1 MKILWIE
8 DFDKNSDI
16 AITAEDMFKD
26 LFAEWLLDDE
36 EEIEKALSALF
47 ENQSVHRLS
56 VCKSY
61 QEWAE
66 KYKADD
72 FDVIL
77 IDINLEANK
86 TPAEKRPPDFLSD
99 DDFDKRAGFYIY
111 DQLIKNGFPDDN
123 IGFFT
128 ANDDQL
134 EEFAKACNA
143 LKIEKPKHP
152 FTKGKN
158 DSELRNWLSQ
168 KAATPYLT
176 LRRGVIEGC
185 RFLADR
191 LNEKNS
197 DLKDFLIFHKGTKG
211 KRVPEDERLYA
222 LNYLKILERFF
233 PPHPPVDKEG
243 RENMYFLFL
252 KELSADWEMNSR
264 ITGVTDITNLELM
277 FETTCQNQMR
287 ILRNWTA
294 HNKMDKELTEKD
306 VAYLFITGMCAYMKS
321 DVGKSEHY
329 ERILFELFEPFPDY
343 KERIMNRNHLSESYC
358 LLLKSCKE
366 MKEGFTELVNEFGG
380 PKKNPRET
388 VQKWSLKLLFQ
399 AFWHGLFPTESS
411 KAALRS
417 GTNQVDIKITFIV
430 DDLSQIAFLDE
441 LAKHIF
447 NESFW
452 REGQVIR
459 QATRLSGKK
468 IEIRAQNDSARLEGV
483 PLPPDVT
490 SADVEITKIEDGV
503 VKEVRA
509 I

>member
-26 LFAEWLLDDE
+26 LFAEWFLDDE
-36 EEIEKALSALF
+36 EEIEKTLSALF
-47 ENQSVHRLS
+47 ENHSIHRLS

-61 QEWAE
+61 QEWVE

-86 TPAEKRPPDFLSD
+86 TPAEKRPPHFRSD
-99 DDFDKRAGFYIY
+99 EDFDKKAGFYIY
-111 DQLIKNGFPDDN
+111 DQLIKKGFPDDN

-134 EEFAKACNA
+134 EVFEKACNA

-152 FTKGKN
+152 FTKGKD
-158 DSELRNWLSQ
+158 DSELRNWLSE
-168 KAATPYLT
+168 KANNPYLT

-191 LNEKNS
+191 LSKKSS
-197 DLKDFLIFHKGTKG
+197 DALGNFLIFHKSKD
-211 KRVPEDERLYA
+211 VSEDERLYV

-233 PPHPPVDKEG
+233 PLHPSDDEES
-243 RENMYFLFL
+243 RENICLLFL
-252 KELSADWEMNSR
+252 KELGADWEMNSR
-264 ITGVTDITNLELM
+264 IAGVTDITNPELM

-287 ILRNWTA
+287 TLRNWTA
-294 HNKMDKELTEKD
+294 HSKMDKELTEKE
-306 VAYLFITGMCAYMKS
+306 VAYLFMIGMRAYVKS
-321 DVGKSEHY
+321 DIGKPEHY
-329 ERILFELFEPFPDY
+329 EKILFKLFEPSPDY
-343 KERIMNRNHLSESYC
+343 RENIVSGNHLAESYC
-358 LLLKSCKE
+358 LLLKNCKE

-388 VQKWSLKLLFQ
+388 VQKWSVKLLYQ
-399 AFWHGLFPTESS
+399 AFWHGLFPVESS
-411 KAALRS
+411 KAALSS
-417 GTNQVDIKITFIV
+417 GTNQVDIKITFTP
-430 DDLSQIAFLDE
+430 DDLPRDSFLDE

-447 NESFW
+447 SESFW
-452 REGQVIR
+452 REGQIIKNAVKLGPR
-459 QATRLSGKK
+459 KV
-468 IEIRAQNDSARLEGV
+468 EIKAQPRPAGLKGNS
-483 PLPPDVT
+483 PPDTT
-490 SADVEITKIEDGV
+490 SQDVEITRIEDGV
-503 VKEVRA
+503 VKEVRPV
-509 I
+509 

>member
-1 MKILWIE
+1 MKLLWIE
-8 DFDKNSDI
+8 DSDKNSDI
-16 AITAEDMFKD
+16 AITAEDMFKGF
-26 LFAEWLLDDE
+26 FAEWLLDDE
-36 EEIEKALSALF
+36 EEIEESLPALF
-47 ENQSVHRLS
+47 ENHSIHRIA

-61 QEWAE
+61 LEWIE
-66 KYKADD
+66 RYKADD

-77 IDINLEANK
+77 IDINLEGNK
-86 TPAEKRPPDFLSD
+86 TPPEKRPPNFQSD

-123 IGFFT
+123 IVFFT
-128 ANDDQL
+128 ANDNAVID
-134 EEFAKACNA
+134 EFEKACSK
-143 LKIEKPKHP
+143 LRIEKPKHS
-152 FTKGKN
+152 FSKKEA
-158 DSELRNWLSQ
+158 DYAKLRTWLNE
-168 KAATPYLT
+168 KTATPYLT

-185 RFLADR
+185 RFLTDQ
-191 LNEKNS
+191 LKEKSS
-197 DLKDFLIFHKGTKG
+197 DQLRDFLIFHKSKG
-211 KRVPEDERLYA
+211 VSEDERLYV

-264 ITGVTDITNLELM
+264 IAGVADITNPELM

-294 HNKMDKELTEKD
+294 HNKMDKDLSEKE
-306 VAYLFITGMCAYMKS
+306 VAYLFMTGMRAYMKS
-321 DVGKSEHY
+321 DIGKPEHY
-329 ERILFELFEPFPDY
+329 EKIMFQLFQPYPDY
-343 KERIMNRNHLSESYC
+343 KKNIVSGNYLAESYC
-358 LLLKSCKE
+358 LLLKNCKE
-366 MKEGFTELVNEFGG
+366 MKEGFIELVNEFGG
-380 PKKNPRET
+380 PRKNPRET
-388 VQKWSLKLLFQ
+388 VQKWSLKLLYQ
-399 AFWHGLFPTESS
+399 TFWHGLFPTESS
-411 KAALRS
+411 KVALSS
-417 GTNQVDIKITFIV
+417 GTNQLDIKITFIV
-430 DDLSQIAFLDE
+430 NDLSQIIFLDE

-459 QATRLSGKK
+459 QATRLSGRK
-468 IEIRAQNDSARLEGV
+468 IKIRAQNDSARLEGV

-503 VKEVRA
+503 VKEVRL